1 MKARRI
7 MRTYVVTNSH
17 SNLFNKLELFILQ
30 AARPTIDLLE
40 SMDINYN
47 VLGGGRIR
55 RDDEKKTILVYGH
68 SIGFPWD
75 KETGFQHD
83 VSVRLIKKAY
93 PDYEVTYSNEGY

>member
-1 MKARRI
+1 MSYFVPVRYQI
-7 MRTYVVTNSH
+7 HTQISSTSI
-17 SNLFNKLELFILQ
+17 ELFILQ
-30 AARPTIDLLE
+30 AARPTLDLLE
-40 SMDINYN
+40 SMDIDYN

-55 RDDEKKTILVYGH
+55 RDDVKKTILVYGH

-75 KETGFQHD
+75 RETGFQHD